1 MFGRGGKRR
10 GSRSKR
16 NVSSK
21 RKHTDAAT
29 GATALLVS
37 PSNPRPGFTPY
48 TTPNKRKTKKASRR
62 GRGKRKGKS
71 RAARPTTSMSV
82 GSGDVLSMSERD
94 RRIGIAHFFIESLDA
109 PPPEAWDDDD
119 DEKGTISRIIEAG
132 VAKKGSRS
140 VVRGV
145 LEGVMAAAAAGKKYD
160 GSRKPGSGGHNV
172 NIPFGSAE
180 AQIVCDGMEDGRGLD
195 QTLEDVN
202 EDRTKRGLEEIGKS
216 SVRRAAHGKPAGAHA
231 AGHLSLQG
239 RR

>member
-94 RRIGIAHFFIESLDA
+94 RRIGIAHFLPGDELSYYDRWVTPLLGLNDGTRYAGRPTGNRPELMPLDTSLFKDVDDA
-109 PPPEAWDDDD
+109 FNRH
-119 DEKGTISRIIEAG
+119 K
-132 VAKKGSRS
+132 VATRHLAK
-140 VVRGV
+140 
-145 LEGVMAAAAAGKKYD
+145 AD
-160 GSRKPGSGGHNV
+160 P
-172 NIPFGSAE
+172 
-180 AQIVCDGMEDGRGLD
+180 
-195 QTLEDVN
+195 
-202 EDRTKRGLEEIGKS
+202 KRF
-216 SVRRAAHGKPAGAHA
+216 
-231 AGHLSLQG
+231 SL
-239 RR
+239 